1 MVVSGLW
8 KGVPSQTQKGKIKI
22 VTTHFWTH
30 FLYPKK
36 NKFTRGK
43 KKSHKASRI
52 EIGHIL

>member
-43 KKSHKASRI
+43 KKVTKPP
-52 EIGHIL
+52 ELK